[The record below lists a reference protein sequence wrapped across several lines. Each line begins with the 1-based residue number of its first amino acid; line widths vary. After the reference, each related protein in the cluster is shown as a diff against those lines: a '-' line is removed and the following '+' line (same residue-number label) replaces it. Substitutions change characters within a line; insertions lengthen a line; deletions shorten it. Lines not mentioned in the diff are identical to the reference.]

1 MDSLQVAT
9 SLVMPFM
16 RLLSLYMQ
24 SHSFYFR
31 LKLVSSL
38 SLLGVG
44 LFSQVAY
51 SFIGPKW
58 LASQMHFKI

>member
-1 MDSLQVAT
+1 
-9 SLVMPFM
+9 M
-16 RLLSLYMQ
+16 RLLSLGLYMQ

-51 SFIGPKW
+51 SFING
-58 LASQMHFKI
+58 